1 MLDPEAHALGF
12 RSQIKSI
19 NEIDFHIVEAGQGPP
34 LVFLHGFPEYWGTW
48 QTLMA
53 EFARDYHCV
62 APDLRGYGLT
72 AKPEKRSAY
81 KIETLIRDGLG
92 FLDLAESHSPI
103 IIAHDWGA
111 TLAFYLAMQAPNR
124 VKHLIIL
131 NGAHPYV
138 LQDHIWDN
146 PEQRRASQYMASLM
160 SDTGVHELN
169 AGNAAQIAMN
179 WLGEPLETGKI
190 SQTQYER
197 FVELWSVQSNWDAM
211 INWYRASG
219 FDVPAID
226 APAPRVRWTDA
237 LDGRVECP
245 VTVIWGAQDPVFSER
260 MLHDLAQVC
269 AALEVHTLPN
279 AGHVPHRD
287 EPDKC
292 IEIIRECAARA
303 FDEYY

>member
-1 MLDPEAHALGF
+1 MLDPEAHALSF
-12 RSQIKSI
+12 RSQMKTI
-19 NEIDFHIVEAGQGPP
+19 NQIDFHIVEAGQGPP

-48 QTLMA
+48 QALMA
-53 EFARDYHCV
+53 DLARDYRCV

-72 AKPEKRSAY
+72 AKPVHRSAY
-81 KIETLIRDGLG
+81 QIETLIRDGLG
-92 FLDLAESHSPI
+92 ILDLAERHSPI
-103 IIAHDWGA
+103 VVAHDWGA
-111 TLAFYLAMQAPNR
+111 TLAFYLAMQAPNL

-160 SDTGVHELN
+160 SDTGAHELN
-169 AGNAAQIAMN
+169 ASNAVQIAKT
-179 WLGEPLETGKI
+179 WLSEPLETGKL
-190 SQTQYER
+190 SPAQYQR
-197 FVELWSVQSNWDAM
+197 FLDLWSVQSNWDAM

-219 FDVPAID
+219 FSVPAMD
-226 APAPRVRWTDA
+226 APAPRERWTDA

-245 VTVIWGAQDPVFSER
+245 VTMIWGAQDPVFSSC
-260 MLHDLAQVC
+260 MLQDLAKIC
-269 AALEVHTLPN
+269 STLEIHTLRN
-279 AGHVPHRD
+279 TGHVPHRD

-303 FDEYY
+303 FDEIY